1 MTFDHK
7 NNRVSIPDCMK
18 INENLFTEKQ
28 GQYLAYIH
36 YYTKINGQP
45 PAESDMQKYFNVTA
59 PSVHRMIV
67 ELENKGL
74 IHREKRKARS
84 LNVRLNLSQLPQL
97 I

>member
-7 NNRVSIPDCMK
+7 INRVSIPNLMK
-18 INENLFTEKQ
+18 IKDNLFTEKQ

-36 YYTKINGQP
+36 YYTKINEQP
-45 PAESDMQKYFNVTA
+45 PAEADMQKYFNVTA

-67 ELENKGL
+67 ELEKKGL

-84 LNVRLNLSQLPQL
+84 LSVRLNLNQLPQL